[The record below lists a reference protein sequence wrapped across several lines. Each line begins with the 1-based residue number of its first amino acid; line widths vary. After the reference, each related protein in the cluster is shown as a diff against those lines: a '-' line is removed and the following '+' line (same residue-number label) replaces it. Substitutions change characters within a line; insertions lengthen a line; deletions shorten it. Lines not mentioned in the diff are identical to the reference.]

1 MISLREKAT
10 GTLIG
15 HITES
20 DLGILAKVLEEESS
34 TDQDYYLDTATLDLI
49 QQEDAYSAP
58 AVAMLRAAL
67 GDKEGIDIVWSRD

>member
-10 GTLIG
+10 RTLIG
-15 HITES
+15 QITES
-20 DLGILAKVLEEESS
+20 DLSSLAKVLEEERS
-34 TDQDYYLDTATLDLI
+34 TDQDYYLDAATLDLI
-49 QQEDAYSAP
+49 QQEDVYSAP

>member
-1 MISLREKAT
+1 MISLREKST

-20 DLGILAKVLEEESS
+20 DLSILAKVLEEESS
-34 TDQDYYLDTATLDLI
+34 TDQDYYLDAATLDLI
-49 QQEDAYSAP
+49 QQEDVYSAP

>member
-1 MISLREKAT
+1 MISLREKDT
-10 GTLIG
+10 GKLIG

-20 DLGILAKVLEEESS
+20 DLNILIKVLEEESS
-34 TDQDYYLDTATLDLI
+34 TDQDYYLDAATLDLI
-49 QQEDAYSAP
+49 QEEDMYSAP